1 MTQWSGTSATP
12 CEEVLSFHL
21 QTGRLRLKVSCQE
34 WPGRDSNSVQYA
46 SKVPVLSAVS
56 SPPQPLPSPE
66 EAASGWGGGGPG
78 WFLSGS
84 IQHGRQAQC
93 SDSRVQG
100 EPRTREK
107 PNHIQGHTSRE
118 SQLGCLHPMTGR
130 GAPGHC
136 PPAFSCNLTETAY
149 FLWAHFKKGSLAE
162 PAM

>member
-1 MTQWSGTSATP
+1 MTQWPGTSATP

-21 QTGRLRLKVSCQE
+21 QTGRLRLKVTCQE
-34 WPGRDSNSVQYA
+34 WPGRDSNSVQYD

-66 EAASGWGGGGPG
+66 EAASGWGGGRPG
-78 WFLSGS
+78 WFFSGS

-93 SDSRVQG
+93 SGSRAQG
-100 EPRTREK
+100 KPRPREK

-130 GAPGHC
+130 GAPWALPSC
-136 PPAFSCNLTETAY
+136 ILLQLDRNSLFPPGTY
-149 FLWAHFKKGSLAE
+149 
-162 PAM
+162 